1 MRGRMPMGADNMG
14 GTSANIVQAT
24 SADIIGA
31 LDGSETKLID
41 VTNLPEHQHDL
52 QDKDSNQ
59 FYAIQD
65 RQDPS
70 TDTNVTGIDGPT
82 ATNGGQK
89 LSNSGNVISS
99 NPVGQEFNIMPPT
112 VTMNYIIYSGR
123 G

>member
-1 MRGRMPMGADNMG
+1 MGADNMG
-14 GTSANIVQAT
+14 GTSANVVEAT
-24 SADIIGA
+24 AADIVGA

-41 VTNLPEHQHDL
+41 VTNLPEHQHNL
-52 QDKDSNQ
+52 QDTDRNQ

-70 TDTNVTGIDGPT
+70 TDSNVTGIDGPT

-89 LSNSGNVISS
+89 LSNSGNIISS